1 MLNRTRLDNFKAWHE
16 AECQLKANGI
26 VAAAQLA
33 WLNGPRHQLAAG
45 HSAITSDSFP
55 WPEASRSGTIR
66 RLCRPNGRVVE
77 SQVNETGGDEIVR
90 CVNAFWD
97 ENRRPMLLS
106 SVGTTVGQRVAQE
119 ARTRAG
125 SLRAYI
131 RTYLND
137 RLAVIVHSKNATIVA
152 AVPQSQ
158 VSVSQDWDAL
168 LAAGTRESR
177 SAARRFNG
185 AFWAAFRK
193 PLDESSARY
202 LTVESPIRFT
212 DLPPGQ
218 GPTGA
223 VEIARTYIL
232 GDDASDANV
241 AERVRQWLQDHN
253 LEESRFI
260 HVPEERGA
268 KRQRTLPADDLL
280 GRLVLALDPE
290 ELDQIT
296 MSVALVAKLRREAI

>member
-1 MLNRTRLDNFKAWHE
+1 MLNRSRLDNFKAWHE

-33 WLNGPRHQLAAG
+33 WLSRRRHQLAAG

-131 RTYLND
+131 RKYLND
-137 RLAVIVHSKNATIVA
+137 RLAVDRAQQERNNR
-152 AVPQSQ
+152 
-158 VSVSQDWDAL
+158 
-168 LAAGTRESR
+168 GSR
-177 SAARRFNG
+177 STIASKRQSRLGRSASGRHPRVPLRRETVQRCLLGDLPEAARRVEREVPNG
-185 AFWAAFRK
+185 GEPNQIHRRATWAR
-193 PLDESSARY
+193 
-202 LTVESPIRFT
+202 
-212 DLPPGQ
+212 
-218 GPTGA
+218 PTRA
-223 VEIARTYIL
+223 VEIAHTYIL

-241 AERVRQWLQDHN
+241 AERVRQWLRDHN

-260 HVPEERGA
+260 HVPEKRGA